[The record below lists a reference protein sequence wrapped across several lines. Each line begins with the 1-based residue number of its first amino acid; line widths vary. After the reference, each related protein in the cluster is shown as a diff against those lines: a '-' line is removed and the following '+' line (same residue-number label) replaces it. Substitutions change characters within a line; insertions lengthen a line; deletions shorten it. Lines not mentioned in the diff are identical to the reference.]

1 MNKSILLF
9 LLIFGFILSCT
20 DAEITETK
28 TTSSDTNTTQ
38 EAEQN
43 QEKVESA
50 IPKNDT
56 LSIDT
61 FQIGK
66 KIFSLIKIELYLTEN
81 DSLDPITNVVYSLDK
96 DTKIKLLTIGTIYEE
111 DFSIYDNTSNY
122 VVFENYFSTTGN
134 KEYYFITENTHLFH
148 TEPLDESIVLDKNS
162 FDIGNLTIIGK
173 NAEGIS
179 KEISLKPFH

>member
-20 DAEITETK
+20 DTEITETK
-28 TTSSDTNTTQ
+28 TTTSDTNTTQ

-43 QEKVESA
+43 QEKAESA

-61 FQIGK
+61 FHIGK

-111 DFSIYDNTSNY
+111 DFSMYGYATNY
-122 VVFENYFSTTGN
+122 LVFENYFSTTGN
-134 KEYYFITENTHLFH
+134 KEYYFITENAQLFH
-148 TEPLDESIVLDKNS
+148 TEPLDENVILDKNS
-162 FDIGNLTIIGK
+162 FEISKLTVMGKDYDGNLI
-173 NAEGIS
+173 
-179 KEISLKPFH
+179 EIKLTP